1 MTDINSKEYKVK
13 QGLDVGCHD
22 NRAGFTVSFDN
33 NVEVSVQ
40 IGAGNYHNNRLV
52 CTDEKQLEKR
62 TTAWKN
68 SDYYK
73 GRTAPNCETAILYKG
88 KFLSYKG
95 DDVQGWQSMEQ
106 LVETLVYA
114 MNLPN
119 APARKDLT
127 NTIYDMSLV
136 PRLTEFGWAVAGN
149 KTDCP
154 EQIIEMI
161 KEQD

>member
-1 MTDINSKEYKVK
+1 MQVINSKEYKVK
-13 QGLDVGCHD
+13 QGLDVQCHD
-22 NRAGFTVSFDN
+22 TKAGFCVSFDN

-40 IGAGNYHNNRLV
+40 IGEGNYHSNRLV
-52 CTDEKQLEKR
+52 CTDEKQLEKQR
-62 TTAWKN
+62 TAWED

-73 GRTAPNCETAILYKG
+73 GRRAPNCETAILYKG

-136 PRLTEFGWAVAGN
+136 PRLIEFGWAVAGN